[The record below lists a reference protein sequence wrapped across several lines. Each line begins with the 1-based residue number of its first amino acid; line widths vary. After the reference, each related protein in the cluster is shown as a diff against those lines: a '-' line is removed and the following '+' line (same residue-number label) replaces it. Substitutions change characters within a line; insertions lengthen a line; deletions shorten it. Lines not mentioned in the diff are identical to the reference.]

1 MKNFRLFLAGIGI
14 GTVNSLF
21 GSGGGLIAVPALKKY
36 GLSQKQAQANSIAVI
51 LPLSVISVI
60 IYIRKGYFMLSE
72 GLVYLPFGFI
82 GAFLGTKLMKK
93 VSSDFLNILFSML
106 LIYSGVRILF
116 GW

>member
-1 MKNFRLFLAGIGI
+1 MKIFSLFLSGIGI

-21 GSGGGLIAVPALKKY
+21 GSGGGLVAVPALKKV

-51 LPLSVISVI
+51 LPLSVISI
-60 IYIRKGYFMLSE
+60 IMYLQKGYFMLNE

-93 VSSDFLNILFSML
+93 AAPEFLNILFSLL
-106 LIYSGVRILF
+106 LIYSGMRMILR
-116 GW
+116 